1 MHLHLHLRLRAVRYS
16 VAFATI
22 SKGDLLAMPQTRS
35 LVVAGALLFFLGLV
49 QGSGVPMFANP
60 RMALSAHLTAVQSGM
75 AIMIVGAVWSAVSLS
90 NALAKA
96 ARWTITVGMYGLW
109 LGLTL
114 SAATGASE
122 TLPIAGAGHRATPIA
137 ETAVSTIVFGSSG
150 LMTVGWLLFVV
161 GLIRSKQAS
170 PGGVEAEGF

>member
-1 MHLHLHLRLRAVRYS
+1 M
-16 VAFATI
+16 I
-22 SKGDLLAMPQTRS
+22 RS
-35 LVVAGALLFFLGLV
+35 LIVAGAVLFLLGLFQGAFV
-49 QGSGVPMFANP
+49 QSFVNP

-75 AIMIVGAVWSAVSLS
+75 ALMIVGAVWSAVSLNS
-90 NALAKA
+90 ALAKT
-96 ARWTITVGMYGLW
+96 ARWTITIGMYGLW

-122 TLPIAGAGHRATPIA
+122 TLPIAGMGHSATAIA
-137 ETAVSTIVFGSSG
+137 ETAVSTIVLGSSG